1 MVPLFLIFT
10 LSFILIVTTTFFLRP
25 KQPKHDRKRPPGPS
39 GYPLIGNLHMLGTL
53 PHRSLEALSKKHGP
67 IMSLRLG
74 QVPTVIVS
82 SSSAAEQFLKAN
94 DLAFASRPKLE
105 ATHYLSYGSK
115 GLVFAEYGAYWRNM
129 RKICTLQLLSVS
141 KVDSFASLRKRE
153 MELALKL
160 LKKAASSGEVVD
172 VSEFVHDVVMDI
184 VCKMVLGCSIDEVF
198 DLKRLIQQGMNLSG
212 AFNLAD
218 YVPFLRV
225 FDLQGIRKRYKRTHK
240 ELDQVLEKIVKEH
253 EESSDVQNGGQK
265 HKDFID
271 ILLSRIDPSGEQ
283 NNGVDRTNIKAIV
296 LDMIAGAFETSAT
309 VVEWALSELMRHPRV
324 MKHLQQELDN
334 VVGVNKMVEEK
345 DLSKLS
351 YLDIVIM
358 ETLRLY
364 PAGPL
369 VPRVSTEDAVVDGYF
384 LEKKSRII
392 VNLWAIGRDSK
403 IWSDNAEEFYPERF
417 VDKNLDYRGNDF
429 QFIPFGFGRRGCPGI
444 NLGLITV
451 KLVVAQLVH
460 CFSWELPSNMTP
472 NDLDMTEKFGLSI
485 PRAKH
490 LLAVPNYRL
499 HGEAT

>member
-1 MVPLFLIFT
+1 MLPLFLIFT

-25 KQPKHDRKRPPGPS
+25 KQPKHDRKHPSGPS

-160 LKKAASSGEVVD
+160 LKKAASSSEVVD

-184 VCKMVLGCSIDEVF
+184 VCKMVVGCSIDEVF

-225 FDLQGIRKRYKRTHK
+225 FDLQVCI
-240 ELDQVLEKIVKEH
+240 
-253 EESSDVQNGGQK
+253 
-265 HKDFID
+265 
-271 ILLSRIDPSGEQ
+271 PSK
-283 NNGVDRTNIKAIV
+283 IKAIV

-324 MKHLQQELDN
+324 MKNLQQELDN

-444 NLGLITV
+444 NLGLTTV

-460 CFSWELPSNMTP
+460 CFSWELPSSMTP

>member
-1 MVPLFLIFT
+1 MIPLFLFFT
-10 LSFILIVTTTFFLRP
+10 LIITTIFLLRR
-25 KQPKHDRKRPPGPS
+25 KQPKHDGKHPPGPP
-39 GYPLIGNLHMLGTL
+39 GYPVIGNLHMLGTL
-53 PHRSLEALSKKHGP
+53 PHRSLQALSKKHGP

-94 DLAFASRPKLE
+94 DVAFASRPRLE
-105 ATHYLSYGSK
+105 APHCLAYGSK
-115 GLVFAEYGAYWRNM
+115 GLAFSEYGGYWRNM
-129 RKICTLQLLSVS
+129 RKICTLQLLSTS
-141 KVDSFASLRKRE
+141 KVESFSSLRKRE
-153 MELALKL
+153 MELALTL
-160 LKKAASSGEVVD
+160 LKKSASSGEVVD
-172 VSEFVHDVVMDI
+172 VSEFVHDVIMDI

-218 YVPFLRV
+218 YVPFLKV
-225 FDLQGIRKRYKRTHK
+225 FDLQGLRRRYKRTHK
-240 ELDQVLEKIVKEH
+240 ELDQVLEKIVKKH
-253 EESSDVQNGGQK
+253 EENSEKQNGGQK

-271 ILLSRIDPSGEQ
+271 ILLSRMNQPIDSSDEQ
-283 NNGVDRTNIKAIV
+283 NNVVDRTNIKAIV
-296 LDMIAGAFETSAT
+296 LDMIAGSFETSAT

-324 MKHLQQELDN
+324 MKNLQQELDN
-334 VVGVNKMVEEK
+334 VVGVNKMVEEN

-369 VPRVSTEDAVVDGYF
+369 VPRESTEDAVVDGYF
-384 LEKKSRII
+384 LQKKSRII
-392 VNLWAIGRDSK
+392 VNIWAIGRDSK
-403 IWSDNAEEFYPERF
+403 IWSENAEEFYPERF
-417 VDKNLDYRGNDF
+417 ADKSLDYRGNDF

-460 CFSWELPSNMTP
+460 CFSWELPLNMTP

-490 LLAVPNYRL
+490 LLAVPTYRL